1 MDYIERIKIVR
12 KDKKETQAQTAE
24 VLNLIQQQYSRYE
37 SGKNELP
44 IRYLVELCKHWNIS
58 ADYILGLIDIPREL
72 KTVEK

>member
-12 KDKKETQAQTAE
+12 KDKKETQAQTAA

-72 KTVEK
+72 NTIEK

>member
-12 KDKKETQAQTAE
+12 KSKKETQAQTAE

-72 KTVEK
+72 NTIEK

>member
-1 MDYIERIKIVR
+1 MDYIERIKTVR
-12 KDKKETQAQTAE
+12 KNKKETQAQTAE

-58 ADYILGLIDIPREL
+58 ADYILGLIDTPRALNEI
-72 KTVEK
+72 EK

>member
-12 KDKKETQAQTAE
+12 KDKKETAE

-58 ADYILGLIDIPREL
+58 ADYILGLIDTPREL
-72 KTVEK
+72 YKIEN

>member
-44 IRYLVELCKHWNIS
+44 IRYLVELRKHWNIS
-58 ADYILGLIDIPREL
+58 ADYILGLIDTPREL
-72 KTVEK
+72 YKIEN

>member
-58 ADYILGLIDIPREL
+58 ADYILGLIATPREL
-72 KTVEK
+72 YKIEN